1 MPPPGRRQ
9 VSARGAAPRSQLDDD
24 SGMATRDKHE
34 ARPEQFTGLRE
45 FGRDAPGVPDKDEAK
60 PTGRILTLD

>member
-1 MPPPGRRQ
+1 
-9 VSARGAAPRSQLDDD
+9 
-24 SGMATRDKHE
+24 MATRDKHE